1 MTTTQIEPVA
11 TMQLRQDENLEAF
24 ELFAEEL
31 PEQTDFAIPSTL
43 ACFSTGACTCA
54 FSTLGTLSTKA
65 CPD

>member
-1 MTTTQIEPVA
+1 MITTEMEPAA
-11 TMQLRQDENLEAF
+11 TMQLGQDESLEAF

-43 ACFSTGACTCA
+43 ACLSTGACTCA
-54 FSTLGTLSTKA
+54 FSTLGTLTTKA